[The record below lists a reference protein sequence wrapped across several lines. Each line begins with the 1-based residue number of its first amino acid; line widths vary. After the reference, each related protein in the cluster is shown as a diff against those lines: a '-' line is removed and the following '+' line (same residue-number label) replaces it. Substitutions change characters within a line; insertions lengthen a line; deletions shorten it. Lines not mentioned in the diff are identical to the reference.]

1 VEPIA
6 SSAGS
11 ALRPAGPG
19 AADASALLRQGR
31 ILAAE
36 VLARSA
42 DGTVQLALGRH
53 VVPAK
58 TELQMHP
65 GARFL
70 VQVAEEA
77 GEPVLHVLTARA
89 GEGSALLAALRR
101 VIGAERPLGELLAE
115 LARSLGGERG
125 LPAEAET
132 LARALPAHVARP
144 GEPPSG
150 ASLRALILAL
160 GLGHEAALAAAVDGR
175 APRPDM
181 TGLRGDLKA
190 LLLLALQALD
200 HGGAETAREAVARAL
215 AGLEAEQLL
224 NLARS
229 QAGEPLVLSFPFPD
243 GAGWATARLAVPR
256 EPEEGGGPAGGEPPL
271 AHVALELEL
280 SQLGPLRADLVLARA
295 HLSIRL
301 TVASSDLAR
310 RIEPELERLR
320 ASLAASSA
328 GRTARDGSRTL
339 ELAVRAGTPAEIRR
353 GFQPLDITWLREH
366 PLVDVA
372 G

>member
-11 ALRPAGPG
+11 AFRPGGAA

-58 TELQMHP
+58 TELRMEP

-77 GEPVLHVLTARA
+77 GEPVLHLLTARA
-89 GEGSALLAALRR
+89 GDESALLAALRR
-101 VIGAERPLGELLAE
+101 VIGAERPLGELLAD
-115 LARSLGGERG
+115 LARALRHESG
-125 LPAEAET
+125 LPAEAEA
-132 LARALPAHVARP
+132 LARTLQALVARP
-144 GEPPSG
+144 DAPPSG
-150 ASLRALILAL
+150 ASLRALLLAL
-160 GLGHEAALAAAVDGR
+160 GLGHEAALAAAADAG
-175 APRPDM
+175 AD
-181 TGLRGDLKA
+181 TATLRGDLKA
-190 LLLLALQALD
+190 LLLGAARALE
-200 HGGAETAREAVARAL
+200 HGTSASARDAVAQAL

-243 GAGWATARLAVPR
+243 GEGWATARLAVPPR
-256 EPEEGGGPAGGEPPL
+256 AEDEEERRAPGEPPVFRL
-271 AHVALELEL
+271 ALELEL
-280 SQLGPLRADLVLARA
+280 SRLGALRADLALSPA
-295 HLSIRL
+295 HLSVRL
-301 TVASSDLAR
+301 TVERPELVQR
-310 RIEPELERLR
+310 LEPELERLR
-320 ASLAASSA
+320 ASLGASGA
-328 GRTARDGSRTL
+328 GRAAGDGQRTI
-339 ELAVRAGTPAEIRR
+339 ELTVRAGTRAEVRQ
-353 GFQPLDITWLREH
+353 GFQPLDIRYLREH